1 MIRVTKM
8 GGEPIILNAN
18 LIENIR
24 STPDTVI
31 TLTTEKKIIVE
42 EETGEIIERVIEY
55 QRKIHNSHPRRLSE
69 E

>member
-1 MIRVTKM
+1 M